1 MGHMRRRSVN
11 AREGRHMWCYEG
23 GGRCSRVW
31 QRKKGD
37 GNVRRRRERTH
48 PLLVARSPA
57 AAAFPLLLLVGNTR
71 LVCVTVMT
79 PPSESV
85 EGKTVLEGVGVA
97 LV

>member
-1 MGHMRRRSVN
+1 MVLRGGRTTF
-11 AREGRHMWCYEG
+11 EGVAGEEG
-23 GGRCSRVW
+23 GKDNEC
-31 QRKKGD
+31 
-37 GNVRRRRERTH
+37 RRRERTH